1 MTFCDGRE
9 ADDVSRRASSW
20 QVDGWT
26 VSAADKREPWGLFGN
41 QLDEDE
47 AADEAEMR
55 DLFAQQLTDVP
66 LDLMNRLS
74 WDVSSQASSEGD
86 EGTCEFVP
94 PLHRLPLPVDTTLEV
109 DQLQWGLV
117 SPCSDTSSP
126 RSPVLTSSLV
136 RQLMGSEPEL
146 EVMDELLEV
155 EDPLNVEAEDE
166 VTATCDSEMC
176 WVPEVGSVL
185 SSPAITQVLVNP
197 FEDSPP
203 TDPAET
209 HNQSINEVSGDCDE
223 AKKPRRPSV
232 LPRVSI
238 AAHWRRPT
246 ARTCSG
252 AGLAPMSVATLKA
265 RARSVS
271 RARNQTVVAN
281 DKDDDGDFSSDDE
294 GYAPES
300 SRCSA
305 DNEMESRHAG
315 QWRRA
320 SVSFASRRLSVS
332 VSMKPAQVTKHLQE
346 AMDKLNGQLHLLR
359 SGSRASTV
367 MSEESYLESPA
378 YQEVTASPT
387 RASSIRLDDDA
398 TPMRLA
404 SAGTAE
410 SDKQHSTRQQKLRAG
425 VFKAAG
431 LLNVVSAEAARKLK
445 SRGFRARQKA
455 ASETEEEDSGF
466 ASPYSGTLDI

>member
-9 ADDVSRRASSW
+9 DDDVSRRASGW
-20 QVDGWT
+20 QVNGWT
-26 VSAADKREPWGLFGN
+26 VSAVDKREQWGLFSN

-47 AADEAEMR
+47 ADEAEMR
-55 DLFAQQLTDVP
+55 DLFAEQLTDVP
-66 LDLMNRLS
+66 LDPMDRLS
-74 WDVSSQASSEGD
+74 WDVSSEGSSEGD
-86 EGTCEFVP
+86 EGTCEFVL
-94 PLHRLPLPVDTTLEV
+94 PLHPLPLPVGTTLEV

-136 RQLMGSEPEL
+136 SQLMGSEPEL

-155 EDPLNVEAEDE
+155 EDHHNVKVEEE

-176 WVPEVGSVL
+176 WAPDIGSVL
-185 SSPAITQVLVNP
+185 SSSAITQVLVNP
-197 FEDSPP
+197 FEDSPL
-203 TDPAET
+203 TEPAET
-209 HNQSINEVSGDCDE
+209 HHQSINEVGGDCDE
-223 AKKPRRPSV
+223 AKIPRRPSL
-232 LPRVSI
+232 LPRVPI
-238 AAHWRRPT
+238 AAHWRRPK

-252 AGLAPMSVATLKA
+252 AGLAPMSLVTLKA
-265 RARSVS
+265 CARSVS
-271 RARNQTVVAN
+271 RARNQTVVDN
-281 DKDDDGDFSSDDE
+281 DKDDGDFSSDDE

-300 SRCSA
+300 SRCSV
-305 DNEMESRHAG
+305 DEMESSHAG

-359 SGSRASTV
+359 SGSSASTV

-387 RASSIRLDDDA
+387 RASSICSDDA

-404 SAGTAE
+404 SACTAE

-445 SRGFRARQKA
+445 SRSFRARQKA

-466 ASPYSGTLDI
+466 SSPYSGTLDI